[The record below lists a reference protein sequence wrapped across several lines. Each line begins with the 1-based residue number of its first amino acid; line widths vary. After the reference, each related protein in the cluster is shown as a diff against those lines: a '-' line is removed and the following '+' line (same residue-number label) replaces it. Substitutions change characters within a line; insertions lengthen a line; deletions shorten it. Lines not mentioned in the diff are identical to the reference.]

1 MRRVEMTLN
10 EETNGKVTVVG
21 LSGKLDI
28 EGAKMLVD
36 KVTQILTGGE
46 RSILLDFTAITYIN
60 SAGLRGLILVAKQSA
75 SHGGKLILAGMSAPN
90 QQVLAIS
97 GLTSIFT
104 LRPTRAESLAL
115 FPQ

>member
-1 MRRVEMTLN
+1 MTWS
-10 EETNGKVTVVG
+10 EETSGKVVVVG

-36 KVTQILTGGE
+36 KVTQILAGGE
-46 RSILLDFTAITYIN
+46 RSILLDFTGITYIN
-60 SAGLRGLILVAKQSA
+60 SAGLRGLILVAKKSA
-75 SHGGKLILAGMSAPN
+75 CSGGKLILAGLSELN
-90 QQVLAIS
+90 QRVLAIS

>member
-1 MRRVEMTLN
+1 MTLSV
-10 EETNGKVTVVG
+10 EKNGKVFVLG

-28 EGAKMLVD
+28 EGGKMLVERM
-36 KVTQILTGGE
+36 TQILDGGE
-46 RSILLDFTAITYIN
+46 RYILLDFTDIAYIN
-60 SAGLRGLILVAKQSA
+60 SSGLRALLLVAKQLA
-75 SHGGKLILAGMSAPN
+75 SSGGMLILAGMSDAN
-90 QQVLAIS
+90 QKVLMIS